1 MVCLPTGSQLVL
13 KLADRFVNVS
23 YFGKVHL
30 WTIRNN
36 RLDFEAVY
44 KARNVSF
51 HFGPGTD

>member
-23 YFGKVHL
+23 
-30 WTIRNN
+30 
-36 RLDFEAVY
+36 LDSEAVY